1 MPKHSHS
8 FVETYEGLVAFG
20 FSREVDEKSLVVYL
34 QKIADDELA
43 ARLASRM
50 SDEEIGRCFELLSGL
65 MRKHLSDGEYH
76 ELFLKDAAG
85 HHEE

>member
-50 SDEEIGRCFELLSGL
+50 SDEEINRCFELLSDL
-65 MRKHLSDGEYH
+65 MRKHLNDEEYH
-76 ELFLKDAAG
+76 EFFLKDPG
-85 HHEE
+85 HSHEE